1 VSGDRVS
8 QGEPLFR
15 DFANVWTPVAFGSA
29 LPHDRP
35 LQLTVAGTSLALFRD
50 ESGVPAA
57 LIDRCPHRGAALSL
71 GRLEGGHV
79 QCPYH
84 GWTFDRAGR
93 CVHVPWN
100 PGAKRASLGTLA
112 VPTRE
117 FGGFVWI
124 YTSVSMEP
132 IAEPALHDSL
142 LARDVRVTGVELCWQ
157 AHWTRAMENMLDAP
171 HLPFVHR
178 TTIGKELVPLAGER
192 LDSVIEDHPWG
203 WRVRNTLNGAP
214 RPGMLDFR
222 WPNQMNLHIPM
233 RRRSLT
239 LAVTCVPIDGR
250 RTRLLLVTAR
260 DFARSPLLDWVFD
273 RFNRRVANEDR
284 AIVESSFP
292 SEIPPARA
300 EMSVRTDA
308 VTLRFRNSYFARLK
322 NSCSGLS
329 APAPAPLGAASGG

>member
-1 VSGDRVS
+1 MNDGRVS
-8 QGEPLFR
+8 RGGPLFR
-15 DFANVWTPVAFGSA
+15 DFANVWTPVAFGSS
-29 LPHDRP
+29 LPRDRP
-35 LQLTVAGTSLALFRD
+35 VQLTVAGTSLALFRD

-71 GRLEGGHV
+71 GRLEGGRV

-100 PGAKRASLGTLA
+100 PGVKRASLGTLA

-117 FGGFVWI
+117 FGGYVWI

-132 IAEPALHDSL
+132 IAPPTLDDSL
-142 LARDVRVTGVELCWQ
+142 LGRDVRLTGIELRWQ

-178 TTIGKELVPLAGER
+178 ATIGKEWVPLAGQR
-192 LDSVIEDHPWG
+192 MDSAIEDHPWG
-203 WRVRNTLNGAP
+203 WRVRNVLNGAP

-233 RRRSLT
+233 RRRALT
-239 LAVTCVPIDGR
+239 LAVTCVPIDER

-260 DFARSPLLDWVFD
+260 DFARLPLLDWLFN

-308 VTLRFRNSYFARLK
+308 VTLRFRTSYFARLK
-322 NSCSGLS
+322 DSSSGL
-329 APAPAPLGAASGG
+329 PAPGPAPMGAAGGG